1 MNRVIKFGVYF
12 LVGLALFSVFTTVL
26 SGGGGGG
33 ETLNGLNSSTAPAA
47 TPTTTPEKGD
57 EYYTQEITDQ
67 LNNSNITVLSVEVK
81 DNVTTVRYVPKRP
94 NESAIVEEIGS
105 ISVRYSG
112 LIRDGWNVSKLEAEV
127 IPPRGQTAGTP
138 SNSTNSSS
146 QSASSPDKN
155 STNQSRTNKTAETNG
170 SGNSASN
177 ESREPV
183 ATWHVKT
190 KWVADMGGENRSQKY
205 LQKILDSIELEGSG
219 SISRVDRRGGDAQD
233 PASDAS
239 RRGRAPDY
247 PQDEKGSSSQCKT
260 TDNGSSQCA
269 SSDGNG
275 STMVFGSN
283 S

>member
-26 SGGGGGG
+26 NGGGGGG
-33 ETLNGLNSSTAPAA
+33 EPLNGPNSSTAPAA
-47 TPTTTPEKGD
+47 TPTPTPEKDD
-57 EYYTQEITDQ
+57 EYYTQEIAEQ
-67 LNNSNITVLSVEVK
+67 LDNSNITVLSVGVK
-81 DNVTTVRYVPKRP
+81 NNVTVVRYVPKRP
-94 NESAIVEEIGS
+94 NESAIVEEIGT

-112 LIRDGWNVSKLEAEV
+112 LIRDGWNVSKLEAKV
-127 IPPRGQTAGTP
+127 IPPRGETAGTP
-138 SNSTNSSS
+138 SNTTNSSS
-146 QSASSPDKN
+146 QSASSPDNN
-155 STNQSRTNKTAETNG
+155 STNQSRTNKTAGTNG
-170 SGNSASN
+170 SASSTSN
-177 ESREPV
+177 KSREPV

-190 KWVADMGGENRSQKY
+190 KWVADMDGENSSQKY
-205 LQKILDSIELEGSG
+205 LQKILGSIELEGSG
-219 SISRVDRRGGDAQD
+219 SVSRVGRRGRGAQD

-247 PQDEKGSSSQCKT
+247 PQDEEGSSSQCKT
-260 TDNGSSQCA
+260 ADNGSNQCT